1 MLNRLLNALKSLFW
15 TLAGA
20 ALVIFAISNRDPV
33 TLSFRPFI
41 TSVDVP
47 EWAVLFAGVL
57 LGLLLSG
64 MVTGGVRLR
73 NFAKL
78 RQAERRVKELDV
90 KASELAEDA
99 HEAHAKLAHT
109 AASDKNHLTS

>member
-1 MLNRLLNALKSLFW
+1 MLLNALKSLLW

-20 ALVIFAISNRDPV
+20 ALVVFAVSNRDAV
-33 TLSFRPFI
+33 TLSFEPFI
-41 TSVDVP
+41 TGVDVP
-47 EWAVLFAGVL
+47 EWALLFAGVL

-64 MVTGGVRLR
+64 LVTGGGRLK

-90 KASELAEDA
+90 KASTLAEDA

-109 AASDKNHLTS
+109 TASDKNQLPS